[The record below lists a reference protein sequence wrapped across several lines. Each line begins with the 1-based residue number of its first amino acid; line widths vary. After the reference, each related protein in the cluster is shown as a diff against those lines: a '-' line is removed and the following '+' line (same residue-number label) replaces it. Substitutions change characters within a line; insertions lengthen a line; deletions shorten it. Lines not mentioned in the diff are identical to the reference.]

1 MKLLAPGSIGFRSCS
16 FSWKT
21 HFSGPLSTSVLV
33 GNLEKKV
40 LVIRRGWR
48 VLFILM
54 GKGDGGRCIFSL
66 TSLQIGDLQS
76 YFADLSLFLA
86 NDSKKMYILV
96 DNRPWLTDLGSRG
109 IHIWQLMVTKSRL
122 SPFAYSKARRER
134 KEGKEVCPQSSSSN
148 PKKFMRWFSLIEAV
162 VLSKKRALLP
172 VKNLRNSLQL
182 SSELHRTLYGFIVFE
197 VAWTS
202 VRGINYYNELQ
213 TDTSLAIEAKLMKR
227 WEFDSIAQA
236 ASCMSSWFSGTP
248 SEQMLLKEHLDSAS
262 GEIFYDASEDF
273 SGDVSI
279 DDDNNDDDSVYRNVT
294 VEDTLGTNFAVYSDD
309 PEETADMLHTPPP
322 SGPNKRRKLMN
333 SFSAGVETDSYS
345 AAEIDDSFD
354 YSTSSCFSD
363 DTAEANQDDSVETIQ
378 DDSVETT
385 KEDAVKATQY
395 SDVLLLF
402 RFDDHDLPFKLREII
417 VSDLRLLT
425 LLEAGLPSWVIFLQ
439 SYPVLCNLYR
449 PWMCPLARLLYVLI
463 SFVTV
468 LIGFYD
474 LYKNVPVLKVTAS
487 RICGPLLDWIET
499 WEMVSRV
506 KYLGTMLFLHNFQK
520 AVRWFLAFS
529 HAMRSFFSVL
539 VQPLVESLVE
549 IFGFLLPS
557 LKFLFEI
564 AESIFSV
571 IWLVVDTSF
580 DIVGNVLEL
589 LFSPFWFVFNVV
601 WGIATCILYP
611 LFWVLW
617 ELLYAPVRL
626 VLMIFSFVH
635 STCSYICNTFGNMWQ
650 FVSSIFQFAASSE
663 ATVSASEVS
672 MWRTLWNDLFSQ
684 IFRALKSI
692 VYGFVAFFTACN
704 RHRLSIYNHVQEF
717 IRRLYRTCQRS
728 RQHNSGDRGKNISTL
743 SLAEE
748 KKHV

>member
-1 MKLLAPGSIGFRSCS
+1 
-16 FSWKT
+16 
-21 HFSGPLSTSVLV
+21 
-33 GNLEKKV
+33 
-40 LVIRRGWR
+40 
-48 VLFILM
+48 M
-54 GKGDGGRCIFSL
+54 GKGDDGRCIFPL

-96 DNRPWLTDLGSRG
+96 DNRPWLSDLGSRG
-109 IHIWQLMVTKSRL
+109 VHIWQLMVTKSRL
-122 SPFAYSKARRER
+122 SPFAYSKSRRER
-134 KEGKEVCPQSSSSN
+134 KEGKEVCPQSSSSK

-162 VLSKKRALLP
+162 MLSRKKVLLP

-236 ASCMSSWFSGTP
+236 ADCMSSWFSGTP
-248 SEQMLLKEHLDSAS
+248 SEKLLLKEHLDSAS
-262 GEIFYDASEDF
+262 GDTFYDASEDF
-273 SGDVSI
+273 SGTVSV
-279 DDDNNDDDSVYRNVT
+279 DDGDDNVCRILT
-294 VEDTLGTNFAVYSDD
+294 VEDSLGTKVGVYSDD
-309 PEETADMLHTPPP
+309 TEETTDMLHTPPP

-333 SFSAGVETDSYS
+333 FFSAGVEVGSYS
-345 AAEIDDSFD
+345 AAEIDNSLD
-354 YSTSSCFSD
+354 YSQTFSCVSD
-363 DTAEANQDDSVETIQ
+363 DT
-378 DDSVETT
+378 VETT
-385 KEDAVKATQY
+385 QDDTVEATQY
-395 SDVLLLF
+395 SDVLLSF
-402 RFDDHDLPFKLREII
+402 RFNDHDLPFKFREVI

-449 PWMCPLARLLYVLI
+449 PWMCPLARLLYFLI

-474 LYKNVPVLKVTAS
+474 LYKNVPVLKATAS

-520 AVRWFLAFS
+520 AVRWFLAFT
-529 HAMRSFFSVL
+529 HTMRSFFSFL

-557 LKFLFEI
+557 FKFLFEL

-589 LFSPFWFVFNVV
+589 LFSPFWFVLNVV
-601 WGIATCILYP
+601 WSIATCILYP

-617 ELLYAPVRL
+617 EFLYAPVRL
-626 VLMIFSFVH
+626 VLVIFGFVA
-635 STCSYICNTFGNMWQ
+635 SICSHICNMLGNTWQ
-650 FVSSIFQFAASSE
+650 FVSRIFQFAASSE

-692 VYGFVAFFTACN
+692 LYGFVAFFTACN
-704 RHRLSIYNHVQEF
+704 RHRLRYHRWPQKTLDILLHP
-717 IRRLYRTCQRS
+717 
-728 RQHNSGDRGKNISTL
+728 L
-743 SLAEE
+743 SLYQPS
-748 KKHV
+748 

>member
-1 MKLLAPGSIGFRSCS
+1 
-16 FSWKT
+16 
-21 HFSGPLSTSVLV
+21 
-33 GNLEKKV
+33 
-40 LVIRRGWR
+40 
-48 VLFILM
+48 M
-54 GKGDGGRCIFSL
+54 GKGDDGRCIFSL

-96 DNRPWLTDLGSRG
+96 DNRPWLSDLGSRG

-134 KEGKEVCPQSSSSN
+134 SEGKEVCPQSSSSN
-148 PKKFMRWFSLIEAV
+148 SKKLMRWFSLIEAL
-162 VLSKKRALLP
+162 VLSRKRVLLP

-182 SSELHRTLYGFIVFE
+182 SSELHRTLYGFIIFE
-197 VAWTS
+197 VAWSS

-236 ASCMSSWFSGTP
+236 ARCMSSWFSGTP

-273 SGDVSI
+273 SGVVSV
-279 DDDNNDDDSVYRNVT
+279 DDDNEDNDNVCRNVT
-294 VEDTLGTNFAVYSDD
+294 VEDMLG
-309 PEETADMLHTPPP
+309 
-322 SGPNKRRKLMN
+322 
-333 SFSAGVETDSYS
+333 
-345 AAEIDDSFD
+345 EIDDSLD
-354 YSTSSCFSD
+354 YSQTSSCFSD
-363 DTAEANQDDSVETIQ
+363 DTAEVTQ

-385 KEDAVKATQY
+385 QDVADKATQY
-395 SDVLLLF
+395 RDVLLLF
-402 RFDDHDLPFKLREII
+402 RFDDHDLPFKLREVII
-417 VSDLRLLT
+417 SDLRLLT

-474 LYKNVPVLKVTAS
+474 LYKNVPVLKATAS
-487 RICGPLLDWIET
+487 RICGPLFDWIET

-529 HAMRSFFSVL
+529 HATRSFFSVL

-557 LKFLFEI
+557 LKFLFDI

-601 WGIATCILYP
+601 WSIATCILYP

-626 VLMIFSFVH
+626 ILMIFRFLP
-635 STCSYICNTFGNMWQ
+635 STCLYIFNTLGKMWQ
-650 FVSSIFQFAASSE
+650 FFSSIFQFAATSE
-663 ATVSASEVS
+663 ATVTASEVS

-717 IRRLYRTCQRS
+717 IRRLYRACQRS
-728 RQHNSGDRGKNISTL
+728 RQDNSGDRGKNGLTL
-743 SLAEE
+743 KLAEE
-748 KKHV
+748 KKNV

>member
-1 MKLLAPGSIGFRSCS
+1 
-16 FSWKT
+16 
-21 HFSGPLSTSVLV
+21 
-33 GNLEKKV
+33 
-40 LVIRRGWR
+40 
-48 VLFILM
+48 M
-54 GKGDGGRCIFSL
+54 GKGDDGRCIFSL

-96 DNRPWLTDLGSRG
+96 DNRPWLSDLGSRG

-134 KEGKEVCPQSSSSN
+134 SEGKEVCPQSSSSN
-148 PKKFMRWFSLIEAV
+148 SKKLMRWFSLIEAV
-162 VLSKKRALLP
+162 VLSRKRVLLP

-182 SSELHRTLYGFIVFE
+182 SSELHRTLYGFIIFE
-197 VAWTS
+197 VAWSS

-236 ASCMSSWFSGTP
+236 ARCMSSWFSGTP

-273 SGDVSI
+273 SGVVSV
-279 DDDNNDDDSVYRNVT
+279 DDDNEDNDNVCRNVT
-294 VEDTLGTNFAVYSDD
+294 VEDMLG
-309 PEETADMLHTPPP
+309 
-322 SGPNKRRKLMN
+322 
-333 SFSAGVETDSYS
+333 
-345 AAEIDDSFD
+345 EIDDSLD
-354 YSTSSCFSD
+354 YSQTSSCFSD
-363 DTAEANQDDSVETIQ
+363 ETAEVTQ

-385 KEDAVKATQY
+385 QDVADKATQY
-395 SDVLLLF
+395 RDVLLLF
-402 RFDDHDLPFKLREII
+402 RFDDHDLPFKLREVII
-417 VSDLRLLT
+417 SDLRLLT

-474 LYKNVPVLKVTAS
+474 LYKNVPVLKATAS
-487 RICGPLLDWIET
+487 RICGPLFDWIET

-557 LKFLFEI
+557 LKFLFDI

-601 WGIATCILYP
+601 WSIATCILYP

-626 VLMIFSFVH
+626 ILMIFRFLP
-635 STCSYICNTFGNMWQ
+635 STCLYIFNTLGKMWQ
-650 FVSSIFQFAASSE
+650 FFSSIFQFVATSE
-663 ATVSASEVS
+663 ATVTASEVS

-717 IRRLYRTCQRS
+717 IRRLYRACQRS
-728 RQHNSGDRGKNISTL
+728 RQGNSGDRGKNGLTL
-743 SLAEE
+743 KLAEE
-748 KKHV
+748 KKNV

>member
-1 MKLLAPGSIGFRSCS
+1 
-16 FSWKT
+16 
-21 HFSGPLSTSVLV
+21 
-33 GNLEKKV
+33 
-40 LVIRRGWR
+40 
-48 VLFILM
+48 M
-54 GKGDGGRCIFSL
+54 GKGDDGRCIFPL

-96 DNRPWLTDLGSRG
+96 DNRPWLSDLTSRG
-109 IHIWQLMVTKSRL
+109 VHIWQLMVTKSRL
-122 SPFAYSKARRER
+122 SPFVYSKARRGR
-134 KEGKEVCPQSSSSN
+134 KEGKEACPQSSSSK
-148 PKKFMRWFSLIEAV
+148 PKKFMRWFPLIDAV
-162 VLSKKRALLP
+162 MLSRKRVLLP

-182 SSELHRTLYGFIVFE
+182 SSELRRTLYGFIVFE

-213 TDTSLAIEAKLMKR
+213 TDTSLAIESKLMKR

-248 SEQMLLKEHLDSAS
+248 SEQLLLKEHLEAAS

-273 SGDVSI
+273 SGTVSI
-279 DDDNNDDDSVYRNVT
+279 GDDDDDDNVCRILT
-294 VEDTLGTNFAVYSDD
+294 VEDSLGTNVGVCSDD
-309 PEETADMLHTPPP
+309 SELTTDVLHTPPP

-333 SFSAGVETDSYS
+333 SFSVGVGVDSYS
-345 AAEIDDSFD
+345 AAEIDNSLD
-354 YSTSSCFSD
+354 YSQSSSCVSD
-363 DTAEANQDDSVETIQ
+363 DT
-378 DDSVETT
+378 VETT
-385 KEDAVKATQY
+385 EY

-402 RFDDHDLPFKLREII
+402 RFDDHYLPFKLKEVI

-474 LYKNVPVLKVTAS
+474 LYKNVPVLKATAS

-520 AVRWFLAFS
+520 AVRWFLACT
-529 HAMRSFFSVL
+529 HTMRSFFSVL
-539 VQPLVESLVE
+539 VQPLVVSLVE

-557 LKFLFEI
+557 LKFLFDL
-564 AESIFSV
+564 AESMFSV
-571 IWLVVDTSF
+571 IWLVVDTTF
-580 DIVGNVLEL
+580 DLVGNVLEL
-589 LFSPFWFVFNVV
+589 LFSPLWFVLNVV
-601 WGIATCILYP
+601 WSIATCILYP

-626 VLMIFSFVH
+626 VLAIFSFVP
-635 STCSYICNTFGNMWQ
+635 SICSCICNMLSNTWQ
-650 FVSSIFQFAASSE
+650 FVSSIFQFASSSE
-663 ATVSASEVS
+663 AAVSASEVS

-692 VYGFVAFFTACN
+692 LYGFVAFFTACN
-704 RHRLSIYNHVQEF
+704 RHRLSIYNHLQEF
-717 IRRLYRTCQRS
+717 IQRLYRKCQRS
-728 RQHNSGDRGKNISTL
+728 RQEDARDSGKTCLTLVRTLKLSMMQFLYNQLCDFSKFLFHADLVFIS
-743 SLAEE
+743 EGR
-748 KKHV
+748 

>member
-1 MKLLAPGSIGFRSCS
+1 
-16 FSWKT
+16 
-21 HFSGPLSTSVLV
+21 
-33 GNLEKKV
+33 
-40 LVIRRGWR
+40 
-48 VLFILM
+48 M
-54 GKGDGGRCIFSL
+54 GKGEDGRCIFPL

-96 DNRPWLTDLGSRG
+96 DNRPWLTDLVSRG
-109 IHIWQLMVTKSRL
+109 AHIWQLMITKSRL
-122 SPFAYSKARRER
+122 SPFVYSKARRER
-134 KEGKEVCPQSSSSN
+134 KEGTEVCSQSSTN
-148 PKKFMRWFSLIEAV
+148 KPKKFKRWFSFLDAV
-162 VLSKKRALLP
+162 MLSRKRVLLP
-172 VKNLRNSLQL
+172 VKNLRNSLQFG
-182 SSELHRTLYGFIVFE
+182 SELHRTLYGFIVFE
-197 VAWTS
+197 VVWKN

-248 SEQMLLKEHLDSAS
+248 SEQQLLKEHLDSVS

-273 SGDVSI
+273 SGTVSI
-279 DDDNNDDDSVYRNVT
+279 DDDDNVCSGIPA
-294 VEDTLGTNFAVYSDD
+294 VEDSLGTNVEVYSDNT
-309 PEETADMLHTPPP
+309 EERTDILHTPP

-333 SFSAGVETDSYS
+333 SMSAEVEVDGYS
-345 AAEIDDSFD
+345 ATEIDNSLD
-354 YSTSSCFSD
+354 YSQSSTCVSD
-363 DTAEANQDDSVETIQ
+363 DRVESV
-378 DDSVETT
+378 
-385 KEDAVKATQY
+385 QY

-402 RFDDHDLPFKLREII
+402 RFDDHDLPFKLKEVIM
-417 VSDLRLLT
+417 SDLRLLT

-474 LYKNVPVLKVTAS
+474 LYKNVPLLKATAS
-487 RICGPLLDWIET
+487 RICGPLFDWIEN
-499 WEMVSRV
+499 WEMVSRI

-520 AVRWFLAFS
+520 ALRWFLAIS
-529 HAMRSFFSVL
+529 HSMRSFFSVL
-539 VQPLVESLVE
+539 VRPLAKSLVE

-571 IWLVVDTSF
+571 IWIAVDTSF
-580 DIVGNVLEL
+580 NLVGDVLEL
-589 LFSPFWFVFNVV
+589 MFLPLWFVLSVV
-601 WGIATCILYP
+601 SSIATCVLYP
-611 LFWVLW
+611 LFWILW

-626 VLMIFSFVH
+626 VLAISSFVAFVY
-635 STCSYICNTFGNMWQ
+635 SCIFNTLGNTWQ
-650 FVSSIFQFAASSE
+650 FVSGIFQLASYSE

-672 MWRTLWNDLFSQ
+672 MLRSLWNDLFSQ

-692 VYGFVAFFTACN
+692 LYGFVAFFTACN
-704 RHRLSIYNHVQEF
+704 RHRLSIYNHLQEF
-717 IRRLYRTCQRS
+717 IQRLYRKCQRS
-728 RQHNSGDRGKNISTL
+728 QQADSRGSSKTCL
-743 SLAEE
+743 PLDVEEE
-748 KKHV
+748 KKNI

>member
-1 MKLLAPGSIGFRSCS
+1 
-16 FSWKT
+16 
-21 HFSGPLSTSVLV
+21 
-33 GNLEKKV
+33 
-40 LVIRRGWR
+40 
-48 VLFILM
+48 M
-54 GKGDGGRCIFSL
+54 GKGDDGRCIFSL

-96 DNRPWLTDLGSRG
+96 DNRPWLSDLGSRG

-134 KEGKEVCPQSSSSN
+134 NEGKEVCPQSSSSN
-148 PKKFMRWFSLIEAV
+148 PKKLMRWFSLIEAV
-162 VLSKKRALLP
+162 VLSRKRVLLP

-182 SSELHRTLYGFIVFE
+182 SSELHRTLYGFIIFE
-197 VAWTS
+197 VAWSS

-227 WEFDSIAQA
+227 WEFDSISQA
-236 ASCMSSWFSGTP
+236 AKCMSSWFSGTP

-273 SGDVSI
+273 SGLVSV
-279 DDDNNDDDSVYRNVT
+279 DDDIEDNDNVCRNVT
-294 VEDTLGTNFAVYSDD
+294 VEDMLG
-309 PEETADMLHTPPP
+309 
-322 SGPNKRRKLMN
+322 
-333 SFSAGVETDSYS
+333 
-345 AAEIDDSFD
+345 EIDDSLD
-354 YSTSSCFSD
+354 YSQTSSCFSD
-363 DTAEANQDDSVETIQ
+363 DTAEVTQ

-385 KEDAVKATQY
+385 QDDADKATQY
-395 SDVLLLF
+395 RDVLLLF
-402 RFDDHDLPFKLREII
+402 RFDDHDLPFKLREVII
-417 VSDLRLLT
+417 SDLRLLT

-474 LYKNVPVLKVTAS
+474 LYKNVPVLKATAS
-487 RICGPLLDWIET
+487 RICGPLFDWIET

-529 HAMRSFFSVL
+529 HATRSFFSVL

-557 LKFLFEI
+557 LKFLFDI

-601 WGIATCILYP
+601 WSIATCILYP

-626 VLMIFSFVH
+626 IMMIFRFLP
-635 STCSYICNTFGNMWQ
+635 STCLYIFNTLGKMWQ
-650 FVSSIFQFAASSE
+650 FFSSIFQFAATSE
-663 ATVSASEVS
+663 ATVTASEVS

-717 IRRLYRTCQRS
+717 IGRLYRACQRS
-728 RQHNSGDRGKNISTL
+728 RQGNSGDRGKNGLTL
-743 SLAEE
+743 KLEEE
-748 KKHV
+748 KKNV

>member
-1 MKLLAPGSIGFRSCS
+1 
-16 FSWKT
+16 
-21 HFSGPLSTSVLV
+21 
-33 GNLEKKV
+33 
-40 LVIRRGWR
+40 
-48 VLFILM
+48 M
-54 GKGDGGRCIFSL
+54 GKGDDGRCIFSL

-96 DNRPWLTDLGSRG
+96 DNRPWLSDLGSRG

-134 KEGKEVCPQSSSSN
+134 NEGKEVCPQSSSSN
-148 PKKFMRWFSLIEAV
+148 PKKLMRWFSLIEAV
-162 VLSKKRALLP
+162 VLSRKRVLLP

-182 SSELHRTLYGFIVFE
+182 SSELHRTLYGFIIFE
-197 VAWTS
+197 VAWSS

-227 WEFDSIAQA
+227 WEFDSISQA
-236 ASCMSSWFSGTP
+236 AKCMSSWFSGTP

-262 GEIFYDASEDF
+262 GGEIFYDASEDF
-273 SGDVSI
+273 SGLVSV
-279 DDDNNDDDSVYRNVT
+279 DDDIEDNDNVCRNVT
-294 VEDTLGTNFAVYSDD
+294 VEDMLG
-309 PEETADMLHTPPP
+309 
-322 SGPNKRRKLMN
+322 
-333 SFSAGVETDSYS
+333 
-345 AAEIDDSFD
+345 EIDDSLD
-354 YSTSSCFSD
+354 YSQTSSCFSD
-363 DTAEANQDDSVETIQ
+363 DTAEVTQ

-385 KEDAVKATQY
+385 QDDADKATQY
-395 SDVLLLF
+395 RDVLLLF
-402 RFDDHDLPFKLREII
+402 RFDDHDLPFKLREVII
-417 VSDLRLLT
+417 SDLRLLT

-474 LYKNVPVLKVTAS
+474 LYKNVPVLKATAS
-487 RICGPLLDWIET
+487 RICGPLFDWIET

-529 HAMRSFFSVL
+529 HATRSFFSVL

-557 LKFLFEI
+557 LKFLFDI

-601 WGIATCILYP
+601 WSIATCILYP

-626 VLMIFSFVH
+626 IMMIFRFLP
-635 STCSYICNTFGNMWQ
+635 STCLYIFNTLGKMWQ
-650 FVSSIFQFAASSE
+650 FFSSIFQFAATSE
-663 ATVSASEVS
+663 ATVTASEVS

-717 IRRLYRTCQRS
+717 IGRLYRACQRS
-728 RQHNSGDRGKNISTL
+728 RQGNSGDRGKNGLTL
-743 SLAEE
+743 KLEEE
-748 KKHV
+748 KKNV

>member
-1 MKLLAPGSIGFRSCS
+1 
-16 FSWKT
+16 
-21 HFSGPLSTSVLV
+21 
-33 GNLEKKV
+33 
-40 LVIRRGWR
+40 
-48 VLFILM
+48 M
-54 GKGDGGRCIFSL
+54 GKGDDGRCIFSL

-96 DNRPWLTDLGSRG
+96 DNRPWLSDLGSRG

-134 KEGKEVCPQSSSSN
+134 SEGKEVCPQSSSSN
-148 PKKFMRWFSLIEAV
+148 SKKLMRWFSLIEAV
-162 VLSKKRALLP
+162 VLSRKRVLLP

-182 SSELHRTLYGFIVFE
+182 SSELHRTLYGFIIFE
-197 VAWTS
+197 VAWSS

-236 ASCMSSWFSGTP
+236 ARCMSSWFSGTP

-262 GEIFYDASEDF
+262 GGEIFYDASEDF
-273 SGDVSI
+273 SGVVSV
-279 DDDNNDDDSVYRNVT
+279 DDDNEDNDNVCRNVT
-294 VEDTLGTNFAVYSDD
+294 VEDMLG
-309 PEETADMLHTPPP
+309 
-322 SGPNKRRKLMN
+322 
-333 SFSAGVETDSYS
+333 
-345 AAEIDDSFD
+345 EIDDSLD
-354 YSTSSCFSD
+354 YSQTSSCFSD
-363 DTAEANQDDSVETIQ
+363 ETAEVTQ

-385 KEDAVKATQY
+385 QDVADKATQY
-395 SDVLLLF
+395 RDVLLLF
-402 RFDDHDLPFKLREII
+402 RFDDHDLPFKLREVII
-417 VSDLRLLT
+417 SDLRLLT

-474 LYKNVPVLKVTAS
+474 LYKNVPVLKATAS
-487 RICGPLLDWIET
+487 RICGPLFDWIET

-557 LKFLFEI
+557 LKFLFDI

-601 WGIATCILYP
+601 WSIATCILYP

-626 VLMIFSFVH
+626 ILMIFRFLP
-635 STCSYICNTFGNMWQ
+635 STCLYIFNTLGKMWQ
-650 FVSSIFQFAASSE
+650 FFSSIFQFVATSE
-663 ATVSASEVS
+663 ATVTASEVS

-717 IRRLYRTCQRS
+717 IRRLYRACQRS
-728 RQHNSGDRGKNISTL
+728 RQGNSGDRGKNGLTL
-743 SLAEE
+743 KLAEE
-748 KKHV
+748 KKNV